1 MLYYFIVFLQ
11 RQLLKI
17 KHHTAFLNFPHIS
30 LALIGLMWV
39 LPFLQPYR
47 QFPLPS
53 FYTEWL
59 AFSLGLGALSLLLQ
73 KRFWNNLELPVVAL
87 VPLVLYPLLLLQFAL
102 GKIAYPEQVLLA
114 LLYLLWT
121 TFLILL
127 GNILRREI
135 GFAAL
140 STTLAWCLVA
150 GGLLSVIVALLQHY
164 QIHTFV
170 DPLIA
175 VKTSNAVYGNLAQ
188 PNHFADYICLGLASL
203 LFLSASGRMA
213 WAVAA
218 VLAVLLLFVLA
229 LSGSR
234 SAWFYL
240 FAMMALSA
248 WWYRRNQ
255 NYAALLIAS
264 VALIPAFA
272 LMQWVVQLPWFAAP
286 VPAITS
292 IQRLFELA
300 HGSSIRLELWDE
312 AWHIFLQSPLLGMG
326 WGQFAWQHFEYGVL
340 IKSSSLSGLY
350 NHAHNI
356 VMQLLA
362 ETGLVG
368 AVMVVGGVAIW
379 LHGLRRMAFDIYL
392 WWLLALLA
400 VIGIHSM
407 LEFPLW
413 YSHFLGVAAVLLG
426 MGETRLFRLELQR
439 VGRICFALMLVL
451 GWASATSLIFS
462 YLKLEETLYAK
473 GLEDLDAAGL
483 RQFNEEM
490 LQIHRTS
497 LLAPYI
503 ELAYTGAIVLNKDDL
518 SDKLEL
524 NSRVMHFAPVS
535 IVVYQQAILLAL
547 NGQAQAAIEQLEHA
561 VVAYPEELENFIKI
575 MHRILA
581 QQPAEFEPLLKL
593 AEQKLREHNAAIR
606 AK

>member
-1 MLYYFIVFLQ
+1 MLYYFIVFPQ
-11 RQLLKI
+11 RQLLTI
-17 KHHTAFLNFPHIS
+17 KRLTAFLDFPHIS

-59 AFSLGLGALSLLLQ
+59 AFALGLGALSLLLQ
-73 KRFWNNLELPVVAL
+73 KRFWNNLELPRMAL

-102 GKIAYPEQVLLA
+102 GNIAYPEQVLLA
-114 LLYLLWT
+114 LLYLLWA

-135 GFAAL
+135 GLAAI
-140 STTLAWCLVA
+140 STALAWFLVA
-150 GGLLSVIVALLQHY
+150 GGILSAIVALLQHY

-170 DPLIA
+170 DPMIA

-188 PNHFADYICLGLASL
+188 PNHFADYTCLALTSL
-203 LFLSASGRMA
+203 LFLFATSRLHWAMA
-213 WAVAA
+213 AI
-218 VLAVLLLFVLA
+218 LAVLMLFVLA

-234 SAWFYL
+234 SAWLFL
-240 FAMMALSA
+240 FALLALSA
-248 WWYRRNQ
+248 WWYRRDQKN
-255 NYAALLIAS
+255 AALLIAS
-264 VALIPAFA
+264 IVLIPGFA

-286 VPAITS
+286 VPAVTS
-292 IQRLFELA
+292 IQRLFDFA
-300 HGSSIRLELWDE
+300 SGSIRLELWRE
-312 AWHIFLQSPLLGMG
+312 AWHIFLQSPLLGVG

-340 IKSSSLSGLY
+340 FKSSGLSGLY

-368 AVMVVGGVAIW
+368 AVTVVGGVIIW

-392 WWLLALLA
+392 WWLLGLLA
-400 VIGIHSM
+400 IIGIHSM

-413 YSHFLGVAAVLLG
+413 YSHFLGIAALLLG
-426 MGETRLFRLELQR
+426 LGETRFFRLELQR

-451 GWASATSLIFS
+451 GWMSATSLIYS
-462 YLKLEETLYAK
+462 YRKLEGTLYAK

-483 RQFNEEM
+483 RQFNEDM

-547 NGQAQAAIEQLEHA
+547 NGQAQAAKVQLERA
-561 VVAYPEELENFIKI
+561 AVAYPGELENFNEV
-575 MHRILA
+575 MRRILA
-581 QQPAEFEPLLKL
+581 QHPVEFEPLLKL
-593 AEQKLREHNAAIR
+593 AEQKLRERDAAIR

>member
-1 MLYYFIVFLQ
+1 
-11 RQLLKI
+11 
-17 KHHTAFLNFPHIS
+17 
-30 LALIGLMWV
+30 MWV

-59 AFSLGLGALSLLLQ
+59 AFALGLGALSLLLQ
-73 KRFWNNLELPVVAL
+73 KRFWNNLELPGTAL

-121 TFLILL
+121 AFLILL

-135 GFAAL
+135 GLAAL

-150 GGLLSVIVALLQHY
+150 GGVLSAIVALLQHY

-188 PNHFADYICLGLASL
+188 PNHFADYTCLVLASL
-203 LFLSASGRMA
+203 LFLSASGRLA

-218 VLAVLLLFVLA
+218 VLGVLMLFVLA

-234 SAWFYL
+234 GAWLYL
-240 FAMMALSA
+240 FALLAMSA
-248 WWYRRNQ
+248 WWYQRNQ
-255 NYAALLIAS
+255 KNAALLIAS
-264 VALIPAFA
+264 IVLIPGFA
-272 LMQWVVQLPWFAAP
+272 LMQWVAQLPWLAAP
-286 VPAITS
+286 VPAVTS

-300 HGSSIRLELWDE
+300 SGNSIRLELWHE
-312 AWHIFLQSPLLGMG
+312 AWYIFLQSPLLGAG
-326 WGQFAWQHFEYGVL
+326 WGQFARQYFEYGVL
-340 IKSSSLSGLY
+340 FKSYGISGLY

-362 ETGLVG
+362 ETGLLG
-368 AVMVVGGVAIW
+368 AVAVIGGVVMW
-379 LHGLRRMAFDIYL
+379 LHGLRRMPFDIYL
-392 WWLLALLA
+392 WWLLGLLA
-400 VIGIHSM
+400 IIGIHSM

-413 YSHFLGVAAVLLG
+413 YSHFLGIAALLLG
-426 MGETRLFRLELQR
+426 LGETRFFRLELQR

-451 GWASATSLIFS
+451 GWVSATTLLYS
-462 YLKLEETLYAK
+462 YRNLEETLFVK
-473 GLEDLDAAGL
+473 GLENLDAAGL
-483 RQFNEEM
+483 KQFNDDL

-524 NSRVMHFAPVS
+524 NNRVMRFAPVS

-547 NGQAQAAIEQLEHA
+547 NGQAQAAKEQLERA
-561 VVAYPEELENFIKI
+561 AVAYPGELENFTEV
-575 MHRILA
+575 MRRILA
-581 QQPAEFEPLLKL
+581 QHPAEFEPLLKL
-593 AEQKLREHNAAIR
+593 AEQNLKERDAAIR

>member
-1 MLYYFIVFLQ
+1 MLYYFIVFPQ
-11 RQLLKI
+11 RQLLTI
-17 KHHTAFLNFPHIS
+17 KRLTAFLDFPHIS

-39 LPFLQPYR
+39 LPFLQPHR

-59 AFSLGLGALSLLLQ
+59 AFALGLGALSLLLQ
-73 KRFWNNLELPVVAL
+73 KRFWNNLELPRIAL

-121 TFLILL
+121 AFLILL

-135 GFAAL
+135 GLAAL

-150 GGLLSVIVALLQHY
+150 GGVLSAIVALLQHY

-170 DPLIA
+170 DPLIS

-188 PNHFADYICLGLASL
+188 PNHFADYTCLALASL
-203 LFLSASGRMA
+203 LFLSATGRLA

-218 VLAVLLLFVLA
+218 ALGVLLLFVLA

-234 SAWFYL
+234 SPWLYL
-240 FAMMALSA
+240 FALLVLSA

-255 NYAALLIAS
+255 KNAALLKAS
-264 VALIPAFA
+264 VLLIPGFA

-286 VPAITS
+286 VPAVTS
-292 IQRLFELA
+292 FQRLFEFA
-300 HGSSIRLELWDE
+300 SGSIRLELWRE
-312 AWHIFLQSPLLGMG
+312 TWFIFLQSPLLGVG

-340 IKSSSLSGLY
+340 FKSSGLSGLY
-350 NHAHNI
+350 NNAHNI
-356 VMQLLA
+356 IMQLLV

-368 AVMVVGGVAIW
+368 AVVVVGGVVIW

-392 WWLLALLA
+392 WWLLGLLA
-400 VIGIHSM
+400 IIGIHSM

-413 YSHFLGVAAVLLG
+413 YSHFLGIAALLLG
-426 MGETRLFRLELQR
+426 LGETRFFRLELQR
-439 VGRICFALMLVL
+439 VGRISFALMLVL
-451 GWASATSLIFS
+451 GWVSAISLIYS
-462 YLKLEETLYAK
+462 YRSLEGTLYAK

-483 RQFNEEM
+483 RQFNEDM

-524 NSRVMHFAPVS
+524 NSRVMNFAPVS

-547 NGQAQAAIEQLEHA
+547 NGQEQAAKWQLERA
-561 VVAYPEELENFIKI
+561 AVAYPGELKNFTEV
-575 MHRILA
+575 MRRLLP
-581 QQPAEFEPLLKL
+581 QYPAELEPLLEL
-593 AEQKLREHNAAIR
+593 ANQKLQEYEIAVR

>member
-1 MLYYFIVFLQ
+1 
-11 RQLLKI
+11 
-17 KHHTAFLNFPHIS
+17 
-30 LALIGLMWV
+30 MWV
-39 LPFLQPYR
+39 LPFLQPHR

-59 AFSLGLGALSLLLQ
+59 AFALGLGALSLLLQ
-73 KRFWNNLELPVVAL
+73 QRFWNNLELPRMAL

-102 GKIAYPEQVLLA
+102 DKIVYPEQVLLA
-114 LLYLLWT
+114 LLYLLWAA
-121 TFLILL
+121 FLILL

-135 GFAAL
+135 GLEAI
-140 STTLAWCLVA
+140 STALAWCLVA
-150 GGLLSVIVALLQHY
+150 GGVLSAIVALLQHY

-170 DPLIA
+170 DPLIS
-175 VKTSNAVYGNLAQ
+175 VKTSNVVYGNLAQ
-188 PNHFADYICLGLASL
+188 PNHFADYTCLALASL
-203 LFLSASGRMA
+203 LFLSATGRLA

-218 VLAVLLLFVLA
+218 ALGVLLLFVLA

-234 SAWFYL
+234 SPWLYL
-240 FAMMALSA
+240 FALLTLSA

-255 NYAALLIAS
+255 KYAALLIAS
-264 VALIPAFA
+264 VVLIPGFA

-286 VPAITS
+286 VPAVTS
-292 IQRLFELA
+292 FQRLFEFA
-300 HGSSIRLELWDE
+300 SGSIRLELWRE
-312 AWHIFLQSPLLGMG
+312 AWFIFLQSSLLGVG
-326 WGQFAWQHFEYGVL
+326 WGQFAWQHFEYGAMF
-340 IKSSSLSGLY
+340 KSSGLSGLY

-368 AVMVVGGVAIW
+368 ALAVLGGVVIW

-392 WWLLALLA
+392 WWLLGLLA
-400 VIGIHSM
+400 IIGIHSM

-413 YSHFLGVAAVLLG
+413 YSHFLGIAALLLG
-426 MGETRLFRLELQR
+426 LGETRFFRLELQR

-451 GWASATSLIFS
+451 GWVSAISLVYS
-462 YLKLEETLYAK
+462 YRNLEETLFAK

-483 RQFNEEM
+483 RQFNEDM

-524 NSRVMHFAPVS
+524 NSRVMRFAPVTL
-535 IVVYQQAILLAL
+535 VVYQQAILLAL
-547 NGQAQAAIEQLEHA
+547 NDQAQAAKAQLERA
-561 VVAYPEELENFIKI
+561 AIAYPGELENFTKVI
-575 MHRILA
+575 RPILT
-581 QQPAEFEPLLKL
+581 QHPAEFEPLLEL
-593 AEQKLREHNAAIR
+593 ANQKLQEYEIAVR